1 MLAAPREQ
9 RTNQLSGKYAP
20 VTEST
25 GTGRDG
31 RRDTQSLPDQAGQAV
46 ARRGAT
52 PLRCGG
58 VSALWFVLGL
68 GVAALFVLFLLPPL
82 ALMHRRDLPL
92 EVRSGRAIV
101 GLVSWLGGGRL
112 RSPVAPENR
121 GVLETGRNGY
131 TGSCAICHGATG
143 DGRGVFGPATYP
155 PATSLIDEDVRRR
168 SDGQLF
174 WVIKN
179 GLSFTAMPGF
189 ADQYSDQD
197 IWALV
202 MYLRALQAGRAG
214 PAVLVPPPAPERLVM
229 ADPAGDAAQRGAA
242 VYFAA
247 GCHLCHGAAGDAPG
261 KLALRAQA
269 RELTEA
275 VRRGRRGMPVYPPD
289 WLSDDQLAE
298 LQAYVSTFSS
308 GPRRG

>member
-1 MLAAPREQ
+1 
-9 RTNQLSGKYAP
+9 
-20 VTEST
+20 VTAGT

-31 RRDTQSLPDQAGQAV
+31 RRDTQRLPDQVGQAGV
-46 ARRGAT
+46 RHGAT
-52 PLRCGG
+52 PLRRRGI
-58 VSALWFVLGL
+58 SAIWFALGL
-68 GVAALFVLFLLPPL
+68 GAAALFGLFLLPPL
-82 ALMHRRDLPL
+82 ALTHRRDLPL
-92 EVRSGRAIV
+92 EVRYGRAIV

-112 RSPVAPENR
+112 RSPVARENR
-121 GVLETGRNGY
+121 GVLETGRNAY
-131 TGSCAICHGATG
+131 TGSCAICHGASG
-143 DGRGVFGPATYP
+143 DGRGVFGSATYP

-179 GLSFTAMPGF
+179 GLSFTAMPSF

-202 MYLRALQAGRAG
+202 IYLRALQAGRAG
-214 PAVLVPPPAPERLVM
+214 PAVLVPLPAPEQLAV
-229 ADPAGDAAQRGAA
+229 ADPTGDAARRGAA

-247 GCHLCHGAAGDAPG
+247 GCHLCHGPAGDAPG
-261 KLALRAQA
+261 ELALRAQQA

-275 VRRGRRGMPVYPPD
+275 VRRGRRGMPVYSLD
-289 WLSDDQLAE
+289 QLSDDQLAA
-298 LQAYVSTFSS
+298 LRAYVSTFSS